1 MTIAIFVGSL
11 LGTMAIGMPIA
22 YALLISG
29 IALMYYM
36 DLFDAQIIAQ
46 NVINGADSFPLLAVP
61 FFMLAGEIMNTGGLS
76 KRIVDVALALVGHVK
91 GGLGYVAILAACILS
106 ALSGSAVADAAALSA
121 LLVPMMVKAGHSKS
135 LSGGLI
141 AASGVIGPVIPPSIG
156 FVVFGVVGGVSITKL
171 FLAGLVPGILL
182 GLGLAFAWWW
192 EVRKETIVSPPKK
205 SAGEIGR
212 ALREGIWAL
221 ILPFIIIFGLKF
233 GVFTPTEAAV
243 VAAVY
248 SLIVA
253 VFVYRELKISE
264 LFAVFVTSAQTTAVV
279 MLLVAAALVSA
290 WLITVSEIATSVVDL
305 LQPFMGNQT
314 MLLIAIMVLVV
325 IVGTA
330 MDMTPTIL
338 ILTPILM
345 PVVKAAGIDPVY
357 FGVLFIVNNSIGLIT
372 PPVGTVLNVVAGVSR
387 ISMEDLMKGVWPF
400 LLAQLVVLFLMVLFP
415 QLVMWPAKL
424 IGG

>member
-1 MTIAIFVGSL
+1 MTLVVFTGSL
-11 LGTMAIGMPIA
+11 LGAMAIGMPIA
-22 YALLISG
+22 YALLICG
-29 IALMYYM
+29 VALMYYL
-36 DLFDAQIIAQ
+36 DIFDAQIVAQ

-121 LLVPMMVKAGHSKS
+121 LLVPMMVAAGHDKARA
-135 LSGGLI
+135 GGLI

-156 FVVFGVVGGVSITKL
+156 FVIFGVVGGVSITKL
-171 FLAGLVPGILL
+171 FLAGLVPGILI

-212 ALREGIWAL
+212 ALRDGVWAL
-221 ILPFIIIFGLKF
+221 VLPFIIIFGLKF

-248 SLIVA
+248 SLIIA

-264 LFAVFVTSAQTTAVV
+264 LFAVFVTSAKITSVV

-290 WLITVSEIATSVVDL
+290 WLITVSEIATAVVDL

-314 MLLIAIMVLVV
+314 MLLVAIMVLVV

-345 PVVKAAGIDPVY
+345 PIIKAAGIDPVY
-357 FGVLFIVNNSIGLIT
+357 FGVLFIINNSIGLIP
-372 PPVGTVLNVVAGVSR
+372 PPVGTVLNTVAGVGR
-387 ISMEDLMKGVWPF
+387 MKMDDVTRGVLPF
-400 LLAQLVVLFLMVLFP
+400 MLAELAVMFLMVLFP
-415 QLVMWPAKL
+415 SLVTVPAKWF
-424 IGG
+424 